1 MKLCRGW
8 LQMAG
13 FGWVWCGVMVGK
25 TWYRLQGNGMRHGL
39 AGLGEL
45 SMGGMRGLRLLE
57 VGRGWQGGVGWQGR
71 SKVAV
76 LVFVINNRGRGVGGP
91 PAACLGR
98 VRAVFNSLPPCRY
111 LAEYAEGFVRLLR
124 NGC

>member
-1 MKLCRGW
+1 MTVRVGKAL
-8 LQMAG
+8 MAG
-13 FGWVWCGVMVGK
+13 RGGAK
-25 TWYRLQGNGMRHGL
+25 GL
-39 AGLGEL
+39 C
-45 SMGGMRGLRLLE
+45 
-57 VGRGWQGGVGWQGR
+57 W
-71 SKVAV
+71 
-76 LVFVINNRGRGVGGP
+76 VFVINNHGRGVWGP